1 MDIRVT
7 PDGGFTVLLRTPW
20 DGPWR
25 RFSQPFAIVYTSDVA
40 DVRRCLAEV
49 DEQVRTRGC
58 FAAGFVCYEAA
69 AAFGLPARAGAAE
82 ALPLV
87 CFGLFEP
94 SDVTALP
101 RLPQATSHRVG
112 EWQPDIDRA
121 AYNEAIGRIKAW
133 IEAGDTYQINFTF
146 RLSASFEGDPLSLFT
161 ALVDAQAGAWAA
173 YVDVGTH
180 AIGSASPEL
189 FFTFEDGRLE
199 CRPMKGTAARG
210 LFPEADRRQAATLR
224 QSEKNR
230 AENVMVLDVV
240 RNDLGRIAKIGSVSV
255 QSLFAVEPFPA
266 HWQMT
271 STVAAELADDGGPVL
286 SRIFESLFPSPSVT
300 GAPKHRSMEIIR
312 QLERTPR
319 GIYTGAIGYVTP
331 DRRAQFNV
339 AIRTVTVD
347 RSRRSAEFGVGS
359 GVVWDSTDRAEYDE
373 CLLKAAILTPHASG
387 RMPQPGEFKLLE
399 TIRWTEEEGFFL
411 LERHLQRLQES
422 ACYFGFPLDLAAVR
436 SRLAASVHGRTAP
449 ARIRLLT
456 SGHGRIDV
464 QVADLVSTGEVL
476 TAALAA
482 GPIDTRDV
490 FLYHKTTRRAVYE
503 SAQSA
508 RPDVDVVLL
517 WNAAGEIT
525 EATVF
530 NIVVEVG
537 GRKVTP
543 LVDCGLLPG
552 TLRAELLATGE
563 IEERRVLVSELQ
575 DATRVWGIN
584 SVAGWRRLKLV
595 V

>member
-1 MDIRVT
+1 MIPRGDIS
-7 PDGGFTVLLRTPW
+7 FSVLLRTPW

-25 RFSQPFAIVYTSDVA
+25 RFSQPFAVVRTSDVA

-58 FAAGFVCYEAA
+58 FAAGFICYEAA
-69 AAFGLPARAGAAE
+69 AAFGLPAGPAAAD

-94 SDVTALP
+94 TGVTALP
-101 RLPQATSHRVG
+101 RLPAAADHRVG
-112 EWQPDIDRA
+112 EWHPDIDRA
-121 AYNEAIGRIKAW
+121 AYNEAIGRIKAS

-146 RLSASFEGDPLSLFT
+146 RLSASFDGDPLSLFT

-173 YVDVGTH
+173 CVDVGTH
-180 AIGSASPEL
+180 AICSASPEL
-189 FFTFEDGRLE
+189 FFTFDDGRLE

-210 LFPEADRRQAATLR
+210 LFPEADRRQAAALR
-224 QSEKNR
+224 HSEKNR

-255 QSLFAVEPFPA
+255 ESLFAVEPFPA

-271 STVAAELADDGGPVL
+271 STVAAELADHEGPVL

-312 QLERTPR
+312 QLERSPR
-319 GIYTGAIGYVTP
+319 GIYTGAIGYVAP

-347 RSRRSAEFGVGS
+347 RSRGSAEFGVGS

-373 CLLKAAILTPHASG
+373 CLLKAAILMPHTTSG
-387 RMPQPGEFKLLE
+387 MPRAGEFQLLE
-399 TIRWTEEEGFFL
+399 TMRWTDEDGFFL
-411 LERHLQRLQES
+411 LERHLERMQES
-422 ACYFGFPLDLAAVR
+422 AHYFGFTLDLGAVR
-436 SRLAASVHGRTAP
+436 SRLEGSVRGRTAP

-456 SGHGRIDV
+456 GREGTIDV
-464 QVADLVSTGEVL
+464 QVADLVSTPEVL
-476 TAALAA
+476 TAALAVS
-482 GPIDTRDV
+482 PIDAADV

-508 RPDVDVVLL
+508 LPDVDVVLL

-530 NIVVEVG
+530 NIVVEVD

-543 LVDCGLLPG
+543 PVDCGLLPG
-552 TLRAELLATGE
+552 TLRAELLAAGE